1 MSITNEL
8 DALIEELDQAVS
20 AEMVANS
27 PDGTAGGGVPDSA
40 THPGASDALDLVL
53 GAPPRQTNVKRLRD
67 SDVVRQ
73 FREDLLNG
81 AVRID
86 RLNQVLSIVA
96 LVIKQ
101 VLKRL

>member
-1 MSITNEL
+1 MSVTDEL
-8 DALIEELDQAVS
+8 DALIEELDQAVGDETGADPPDAAS
-20 AEMVANS
+20 VA
-27 PDGTAGGGVPDSA
+27 GEPDSA
-40 THPGASDALDLVL
+40 TYSPDADALDLIL
-53 GAPPRQTNVKRLRD
+53 GTPPRRTNVKRLRD

-86 RLNQVLSIVA
+86 RLNQVLSIMA

-101 VLKRL
+101 VLKLR

>member
-1 MSITNEL
+1 MSVTDEL

-20 AEMVANS
+20 DELVADAPS
-27 PDGTAGGGVPDSA
+27 GTAGGGEPDSTTQSSA
-40 THPGASDALDLVL
+40 VDALDLIL
-53 GAPPRQTNVKRLRD
+53 GAPSRQMNVKRLRD

-86 RLNQVLSIVA
+86 RLNRVLSIVA
-96 LVIKQ
+96 LVVRQI
-101 VLKRL
+101 LKLR

>member
-1 MSITNEL
+1 MSVTEEL
-8 DALIEELDQAVS
+8 DALINELDEAVGDETG
-20 AEMVANS
+20 AADHTTV
-27 PDGTAGGGVPDSA
+27 DGDSDGAVPSS
-40 THPGASDALDLVL
+40 ASDALDLVL
-53 GAPPRQTNVKRLRD
+53 GAPPRGTNVKRLGD

>member
-1 MSITNEL
+1 MSVTDEL
-8 DALIEELDQAVS
+8 DALIDELDTAVG
-20 AEMVANS
+20 EE
-27 PDGTAGGGVPDSA
+27 AGADASDA
-40 THPGASDALDLVL
+40 TTVVGEPSSVTHSSDADALDLIL
-53 GAPPRQTNVKRLRD
+53 GAPPRRTNVKRLRD

-96 LVIKQ
+96 LVVKQ
-101 VLKRL
+101 VLKLR

>member
-1 MSITNEL
+1 MTVTDEL
-8 DALIEELDQAVS
+8 DALIDQLDQVIGDETGAGATDETTAVG
-20 AEMVANS
+20 A
-27 PDGTAGGGVPDSA
+27 PDSV
-40 THPGASDALDLVL
+40 THSSDADALDLIL

-67 SDVVRQ
+67 SEAVRQ

-86 RLNQVLSIVA
+86 RLNQMLSIVA